1 MSPDLPTAY
10 EQLTPEEAAQID
22 AVCDR
27 FERAWKGAKAGGP
40 VPCLASYL
48 GHGHG
53 PARAVLLQELIA
65 LDRTCRKRYGLARSS
80 PGLTLARSP

>member
-10 EQLTPEEAAQID
+10 EQLTPEEVADID
-22 AVCDR
+22 DVCDR
-27 FERAWKGAKAGGP
+27 FERAWKGAQAGGP